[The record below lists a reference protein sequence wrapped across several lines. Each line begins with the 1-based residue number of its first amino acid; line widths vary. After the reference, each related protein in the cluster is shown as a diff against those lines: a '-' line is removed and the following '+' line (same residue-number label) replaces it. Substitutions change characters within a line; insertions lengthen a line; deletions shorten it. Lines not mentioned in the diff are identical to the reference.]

1 MNMIPPDD
9 DFLFSRSG
17 TATVPVSAEVES
29 RSRKNLTR
37 ILHGL
42 AAVGQVHVAGGIGVH
57 ESSISRW
64 KDNGEFDRMSR
75 MLAVMG
81 LRVATPEHKVMSQDE
96 FNMLMRFAKIGMRN
110 MTEADLT
117 FED

>member
-1 MNMIPPDD
+1 MNMLPPDD

-17 TATVPVSAEVES
+17 TATVPVSAEVEQQ
-29 RSRKNLTR
+29 SRKNLTK
-37 ILHGL
+37 ILHGV
-42 AAVGQVHVAGGIGVH
+42 AYVGQGKIADGLGLN
-57 ESSISRW
+57 ESNISRW
-64 KDNGEFDRMSR
+64 KEKGEFDRMAKI
-75 MLAVMG
+75 LALAK
-81 LRVATPEHKVMSQDE
+81 LRVAGPEHKVLAIDE